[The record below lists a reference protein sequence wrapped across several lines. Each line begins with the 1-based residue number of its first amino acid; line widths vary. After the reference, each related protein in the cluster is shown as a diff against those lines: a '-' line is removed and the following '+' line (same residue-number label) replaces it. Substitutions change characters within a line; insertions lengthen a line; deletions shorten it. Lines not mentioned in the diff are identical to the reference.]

1 MTRNLAAARAAFP
14 GLLLLAPSL
23 AFAQA
28 RPLLEP
34 PEFVLAQWTTAEGLP
49 QNSVTSIVQTPDGY
63 LWLGTFGGL
72 ARFDGSTFRM
82 VRRADSAGS
91 HTDRIL
97 SLAVAPD
104 SAIWIGT
111 EAGLLRYHGDKFEVY
126 DVARGLPD
134 DEVSAVHVDRDGIL
148 WIGTARGGVARRVA
162 GSFVRVLAADGRPVP
177 QVINFVES
185 ADGTLWLNFANGMAS
200 IAARSRDVVR
210 MESLGAPPRPMMVQD
225 AGGGSW
231 RGTANDGLFFVEPGK
246 PRESLR
252 QYALPDGNNRYRVRS
267 LFADREGNVWVGT
280 DANGLLLAQ
289 RNLFTT
295 YTTTHGLSHS
305 VMTAVMATS
314 DGTMWAATNC
324 GGLNAIDARQGTV
337 RTFKPRKPND
347 PTGDPCVFALA
358 ETPKGT
364 LWAGTWGGG
373 LTRIRNGVEER
384 VGLAGLRDS
393 VVLALFADRDQ
404 SLWVGTNSGGLA
416 HVRDDRVVATFTTA
430 NGLPHNSVRTIYQ
443 ARSGDIW
450 VGTLGGL
457 ARLTNGRVTSFG
469 AAEGL
474 SALHVRAIHED
485 RDGNLWIGTYGGG
498 INRLRDGQFSAIR
511 QGDGLA
517 EDVVSSIL
525 EDEQDGLWT
534 SGNLGIARIA
544 RTELLDFAEGR
555 TRRVRSV
562 LYGVTDGLLLAE
574 TNGGFQ
580 PSAWK
585 DARGRHWYP
594 TVRGLAVIDPARA
607 IARDA
612 SPLVAIEHVVVNGQE
627 RPVSAALDV
636 GPGRTNL
643 EFRYTGLSLSAP
655 RHLRFRYRLLNFD
668 DEWVDAGARRVAY
681 YPRLPMG
688 RYTFIVAA
696 ANRGGVWNEQ
706 TAELPVRV
714 AGTLWSSWPF
724 RLAMALALVVVVALV
739 AWRRSLTAHR
749 WRSAQE
755 DFSRRLIES
764 QEHERKRV
772 AAELHD
778 SLGQELLVIR
788 NRALMGLRGEAAPAV
803 RDQLEAI
810 SAVAAQSLDGVRGLA
825 HNLTPYQLD
834 HLGLSAALRA
844 MLTAAAATVDSAF
857 EIVVEDIDDLLPK
870 EGEINLYRVVQEAVN
885 NVVRHSRAASA
896 GVHARRSGT
905 AIRVT
910 IRDDGAGF
918 HVRHDGTGRLAGG
931 FGLSGMAERA
941 RILDARL
948 DVISAPGQGT
958 RLELWVPVRTAA
970 AAPEGARR

>member
-1 MTRNLAAARAAFP
+1 MIRTPAAPVAALS

-72 ARFDGSTFRM
+72 ARFDGSRFRM
-82 VRRADSAGS
+82 ARRADSAGN

-111 EAGLLRYHGDKFEVY
+111 EAGLLRYHRDTFEVY
-126 DVARGLPD
+126 TVAEGLPD
-134 DEVSAVHVDRDGIL
+134 GQVSAVHVDRDGVV
-148 WIGTARGGVARRVA
+148 WIETARGAMARRVGGRFVPERPE
-162 GSFVRVLAADGRPVP
+162 GSRPLSPVVDFVRT
-177 QVINFVES
+177 
-185 ADGTLWLNFANGMAS
+185 ADGTRRALPVRASTVDSVEGGYWL
-200 IAARSRDVVR
+200 
-210 MESLGAPPRPMMVQD
+210 
-225 AGGGSW
+225 
-231 RGTANDGLFFVEPGK
+231 GTANDGLFFFEPG
-246 PRESLR
+246 RSRAALR
-252 QYALPDGNNRYRVRS
+252 QYALPDGNDRYRVRS
-267 LFADREGNVWVGT
+267 SFTDRDGNVWFGT
-280 DANGLLLAQ
+280 DANGLLLAH

-295 YTTTHGLSHS
+295 YTASHGLSHS
-305 VMTAVMATS
+305 VLTAVMAAS

-324 GGLNAIDARQGTV
+324 GGLNAIDLRRRTV
-337 RTFKPRKPND
+337 RTFKPRQQND

-358 ETPKGT
+358 ETPGGT

-373 LTRIRNGVEER
+373 LTRIRDGVEER
-384 VGLAGLRDS
+384 LGFAGLRDS
-393 VVLALFADRDQ
+393 VVLALYADRDQ
-404 SLWVGTNSGGLA
+404 SLWVGTNSGGLSQLR
-416 HVRDDRVVATFTTA
+416 HGRVVATWTTA
-430 NGLPHNSVRTIYQ
+430 NGLPHNSVRVIQQT
-443 ARSGDIW
+443 RNGDMW

-457 ARLTNGRVTSFG
+457 ARISGGRVTRFG
-469 AAEGL
+469 AARGL
-474 SALHVRAIHED
+474 SALHVRSIYED
-485 RDGNLWIGTYGGG
+485 RDANLWIGTYGGG
-498 INRLRDGQFSAIR
+498 INRLRDSTFTAIR
-511 QGDGLA
+511 QSDGLA

-525 EDEQDGLWT
+525 EDAQGGLWT
-534 SGNLGIARIA
+534 SGNLGIARVSRA
-544 RTELLDFAEGR
+544 ELLDFADGR

-562 LYGVTDGLLLAE
+562 LYGVTDGLQMAE

-580 PSAWK
+580 PAAWK
-585 DARGRHWYP
+585 DARGRLWYP
-594 TVRGLAVIDPARA
+594 TVRGLGVIDPTRVSARE
-607 IARDA
+607 
-612 SPLVAIEHVVVNGQE
+612 SVPLVAIEHVVVNGQE
-627 RPVSAALDV
+627 QPVTATLDV

-643 EFRYTGLSLSAP
+643 EFRYTGLSLSGP
-655 RHLRFRYRLLNFD
+655 QHLRFRYRLLNFD
-668 DEWVDAGARRVAY
+668 DEWVDAGSRRVAY

-696 ANRGGVWNEQ
+696 ANRSGVWNEVG
-706 TAELPVRV
+706 AELPVRV
-714 AGTLWSSWPF
+714 AGPLWSSWPF
-724 RLAMALALVVVVALV
+724 RLAMGLALVLIVALV
-739 AWRRSLTAHR
+739 TWRRSLTARR
-749 WRSAQE
+749 WRVAQE
-755 DFSRRLIES
+755 NFSRRLIES

-772 AAELHD
+772 AGELHD

-788 NRALMGLRGEAAPAV
+788 NRALMGLRGEATAAV

-844 MLTAAAATVDSAF
+844 MLTASAATVDIAF
-857 EIVVEDIDDLLPK
+857 ETIVEDIDHLLPM

-885 NVVRHSRAASA
+885 NVVRHSRATSA

-918 HVRHDGTGRLAGG
+918 HVRHDGAGRLAGG

-958 RLELWVPVRTAA
+958 RLELWVPVRIPS
-970 AAPEGARR
+970 AAPGGALPQ